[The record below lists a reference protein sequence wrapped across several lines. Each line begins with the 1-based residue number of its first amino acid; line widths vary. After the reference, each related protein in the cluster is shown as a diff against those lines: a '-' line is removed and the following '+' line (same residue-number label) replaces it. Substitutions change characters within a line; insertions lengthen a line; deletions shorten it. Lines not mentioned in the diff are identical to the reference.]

1 MWGFILIFVIRGY
14 INDFMKKFIGT
25 ILLLT
30 ITIPFLIVS
39 VFALILDSILYLID
53 YFLDGCED
61 LVDEI
66 KDFWFND

>member
-1 MWGFILIFVIRGY
+1 
-14 INDFMKKFIGT
+14 MKKFIGT
-25 ILLLT
+25 ILLLI

-39 VFALILDSILYLID
+39 VFALILDSILYLTD